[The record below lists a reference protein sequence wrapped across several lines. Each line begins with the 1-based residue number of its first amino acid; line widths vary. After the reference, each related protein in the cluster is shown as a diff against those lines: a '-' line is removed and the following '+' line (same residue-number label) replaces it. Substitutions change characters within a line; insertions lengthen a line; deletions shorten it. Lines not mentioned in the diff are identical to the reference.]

1 MSGASAV
8 ALLQRECLQ
17 RRLRFESFLTGY
29 DKPHS
34 KKVTVNELERGL
46 NVAGVRLTKSQM
58 EEIAAKFSA
67 AAEGF
72 PDKVNYQKLCDEVN
86 AVHTVKGLE
95 MAPPLSPVATTR
107 VPRSPD
113 FERVETPAEMAHL
126 EAGLAKITHAAR
138 VDGVVIKR
146 YFQDFD
152 RQNAGAVPLVDFSRG
167 LNTMLRGAITPA
179 QTGAVAHAYSQL
191 APTGVRLVNYR
202 RLHEDCS
209 SGDKDFSASAMS
221 RLMRA
226 ENTGQMMNLNEEP
239 HWWQHMDVEVRNG

>member
-1 MSGASAV
+1 MSGAV

-17 RRLRFESFLTGY
+17 RRFSSNVSYGA
-29 DKPHS
+29 DKPHP
-34 KKVTVNELERGL
+34 KKVTLSELERGPHI
-46 NVAGVRLTKSQM
+46 AGVRSTKFQM
-58 EEIAAKFSA
+58 EELAAKRSA

-72 PDKVNYQKLCDEVN
+72 PYHYQNPHEVN

-113 FERVETPAEMAHL
+113 FERVETPAEVAHL
-126 EAGLAKITHAAR
+126 EAGLAKITHAAC

-191 APTGVRLVNYR
+191 APTGERHDNYR

-221 RLMRA
+221 RLARREHGA
-226 ENTGQMMNLNEEP
+226 DDEPEREP